1 MEAKKISQR
10 AVKNMINS
18 NTTLLHIG
26 NFETGKRTN
35 LKRAVNEC
43 VYASRLYYNT
53 ELQSNS
59 EKIQYLSVYDT
70 DRLFNVRRYEIYIA
84 AINEYTEYRI
94 NFDET
99 SKYYTLVIS
108 GMRFLIVSD
117 MGYCNIYQVFDG
129 LNETSETDGEDKE
142 YKLTVEYHN
151 GHMEKYDYLEAIK
164 EDVLNYI
171 NENNIVV
178 TSENR
183 DEVEQDLNDTLF
195 TCDSVTGN
203 ASGSYTFNAWTAE
216 EYLCHNLG
224 LLGEALTEFGCDMSY
239 IERGAEACDV
249 TIRCYLLGQAI
260 SEVLD
265 EVETEEEEL

>member
-26 NFETGKRTN
+26 NFKTGKRTN

-195 TCDSVTGN
+195 TYDSVTGN
-203 ASGSYTFNAWTAE
+203 ASGSYTFSAWTAE
-216 EYLCHNLG
+216 EYLCHNWD
-224 LLGEALTEFGCDMSY
+224 LLGEALTELGCDMSY